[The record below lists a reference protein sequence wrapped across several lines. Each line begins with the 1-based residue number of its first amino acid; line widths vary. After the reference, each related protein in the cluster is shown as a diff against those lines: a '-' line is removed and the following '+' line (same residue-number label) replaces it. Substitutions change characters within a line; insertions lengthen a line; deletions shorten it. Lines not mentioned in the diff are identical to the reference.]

1 MMVSKYL
8 LKGLIHISREIMIID
23 DNQIIVEL
31 LSMLI
36 EKYPDFKVV
45 ATGKN
50 ENEALSYL
58 KNHTL
63 DLILLD
69 IRLGAENGIELLKK
83 IKEINEKPK
92 IVMLTTFDDD
102 QNIVTA
108 LKYGADGYLLKS
120 SGSASI
126 TNALKVVLDNKVVIE
141 KEVLVSIREK
151 LYVKKDFL
159 NLTSKENEVIK
170 LLAEGLSNQE
180 ITDTLYLSNG
190 TVRNIV
196 SQLLD
201 KTHMR
206 DRTQLVVYY
215 YKNR

>member
-1 MMVSKYL
+1 MVLKYL
-8 LKGLIHISREIMIID
+8 LKGLIPITSEIMIID
-23 DNQIIVEL
+23 DDQIIVEL

-36 EKYPDFKVV
+36 EKDPNFKVV
-45 ATGKN
+45 AFGKN
-50 ENEALSYL
+50 SDEALRHL
-58 KNHTL
+58 KNHSL

-69 IRLGAENGIELLKK
+69 IRLGADNGIELLRK
-83 IKEINEKPK
+83 IKEIDEKPK
-92 IVMLTTFDDD
+92 VVMLTTFDDD
-102 QNIVTA
+102 QNIITA

-126 TNALKVVLDNKVVIE
+126 TNALNVVLDNKVVIE
-141 KEVLVSIREK
+141 KEVLASIREK
-151 LYVKKDFL
+151 LYIKKDFL
-159 NLTSKENEVIK
+159 HLTPKENEVIK

-180 ITDTLYLSNG
+180 IADTLYLSNG

-201 KTHMR
+201 KTAMR